1 MRRRLI
7 VITLAVA
14 SFLAFALPALAGES
28 FMS

>member
-14 SFLAFALPALAGES
+14 SFVALALPALASGS
-28 FMS
+28 LMS